1 MEALTCNMCGGQ
13 ILLSDDQTSGTCS
26 SCGVRV
32 TLPILNRKQLVA
44 SMNRANEFR
53 ACGDFD
59 TALSIYEQIVGE
71 DETDAEAHWCCALCR
86 FGIEYVQDPATLEYL
101 PTCHRLSND
110 SFLEDPDYK
119 AALDNCK
126 GLALFHY
133 QVEGSR
139 IAAIQRDILP
149 ISHSEKPF
157 DIFLCCKELDENG
170 HRSEDSVLAQDIYY
184 RLTDCGL
191 RVFFARMTLK
201 EVPGEKYEPYI
212 FSALN
217 SARVM
222 LVIATKRE
230 HLTAPWVK
238 NEWGRYL
245 KLAQHAPQKRIIPCY
260 KGMSPGEMPEQLASL
275 QSYDMEPISFL
286 QDLLYGIKKLFPE
299 KTAAPIQAAPFQ
311 PFAPQPYPIQFTAPT
326 VNTDNLL
333 MRVRFFLEDRDWANA
348 QRYCEKV
355 LDADPQCADA
365 YFYSIIAAHF
375 LNPDQIPTLAR
386 WLDRLSPGLTQAES
400 EDVAKEHALFFWDLY
415 QEAQLPKRLD
425 ALLDLYPLLA
435 TRQLPAAEQKDI
447 SLLNESIRKNDLEAA
462 RLLLRHK
469 TDPNEAYRR
478 WSRGDT
484 TFTCSPLSETIQA
497 GDTPELVDLL
507 LEYGADPA
515 LTDMISVDEAE
526 PVPQNVY
533 LQAVT
538 FRRPESLRALLA
550 WRENQSSQEDTPPP
564 AEPLRFLL
572 RRAVELGYAE
582 MARVL
587 LEHHAEPD
595 LTLRKEGGDT
605 YSLLSDTI
613 RSQFSTELVPLLLEF
628 HADPNICD
636 TVGETSV
643 PALHTAIL
651 LQKPELAALLLE
663 HGASWDTPYSE
674 GRKSVSLGRY
684 PYHMEPGFTAEYLTQ
699 LEGMGWKRSTYSRFT
714 LSSLMRK
721 KVHRLVDLIN
731 E

>member
-1 MEALTCNMCGGQ
+1 MEALTCNMCGGK
-13 ILLSDDQTSGTCS
+13 ILLSDDQTSGTCAY
-26 SCGVRV
+26 CGTRV
-32 TLPILNRKQLVA
+32 VLSTLNRKQLVA

-59 TALSIYEQIVGE
+59 TALSIYEQIVAE

-119 AALDNCK
+119 AAIDNCK
-126 GLALFHY
+126 GISLFRY
-133 QVEGSR
+133 QVEGSK

-157 DIFLCCKELDENG
+157 DVFLCCKELDENG

-191 RVFFARMTLK
+191 RVFFARITLK

-222 LVIATKRE
+222 LVVATKRE

-245 KLAQHAPQKRIIPCY
+245 KLAQHTPHKRIIPCY

-286 QDLLYGIKKLFPE
+286 QDLLYGMKKLFPE
-299 KTAAPIQAAPFQ
+299 KTAASAQAAPFQ
-311 PFAPQPYPIQFTAPT
+311 PVPAQPFPIQFTAPT

-333 MRVRFFLEDRDWANA
+333 MRVKFFLEDRDWQNA
-348 QRYCEKV
+348 GRYCEKV

-365 YFYSIIAAHF
+365 YFYKIIAAHF

-386 WLDRLSPGLTQAES
+386 WLDRLSPGLTQAEV
-400 EDVAKEHALFFWDLY
+400 EGVTREHALFFWDLY
-415 QEAQLPKRLD
+415 QEAKLPKRLD

-435 TRQLPAAEQKDI
+435 TRQIPAEEQEDV
-447 SLLNESIRKNDLEAA
+447 SLLNESIRKHDLEAA

-469 TDPNEAYRR
+469 TDPNAAYRR
-478 WSRGDT
+478 W
-484 TFTCSPLSETIQA
+484 TFGETSCTCSPLSEAVQA

-515 LTDMISVDEAE
+515 LTDMIAAE
-526 PVPQNVY
+526 DADPAPQNVY

-538 FRRPESLRALLA
+538 FHRPKALDTLLT
-550 WRENQSSQEDTPPP
+550 RQEKICAEKETLPP
-564 AEPLRFLL
+564 AEPRRFLL
-572 RRAVELGYAE
+572 RQAAALGDADVV
-582 MARVL
+582 RVL
-587 LEHHAEPD
+587 LEHHADPNKA
-595 LTLRKEGGDT
+595 LRTEGENT
-605 YSLLSDTI
+605 YTLLSDAI
-613 RSQFSTELVPLLLEF
+613 RSEHSTQLVPVLLELG
-628 HADPNICD
+628 ADPNLCD
-636 TVGETSV
+636 TVGQTSV

-651 LQKPELAALLLE
+651 LQKPEIAALLLE
-663 HGASWDTPYSE
+663 HGASWETRYTD
-674 GRKSVSLGRY
+674 RKQSVPLRY
-684 PYHMEPGFTAEYLTQ
+684 FPYHMISRFSPEYLQQ
-699 LEGMGWKRSTYSRFT
+699 LEGMGWKRSIRSAFA
-714 LSSLMRK
+714 LSSLFRRK
-721 KVHRLVDLIN
+721 VRNLVDIIN